1 MDVTPQEL
9 RGTEI
14 KEAFRGFNRDE
25 VDDLLER
32 AAVTIEGLTRNVQDL
47 EAQLATKPAVVAAAP
62 ATAERPLPSSRDDA
76 DMLQRTLVLAQ
87 RAADETV
94 ADAQAQARQ
103 LLEESE
109 ARAHALVS
117 EAETNARRIAESEHR
132 RLEDEIND
140 LARRRD
146 VLAANADAL
155 EQYVSGYR
163 ERVRAA
169 IEADLDGISRDRI
182 DPPAPRPELQDVE
195 LPPTRLDRPDRSEP
209 AEEPVGASRPA
220 EPVRR
225 ESEWPPPAN
234 AATAAAFAAASTPA
248 PSALRVEE
256 PPLPSSSWLSD
267 VDFSTS
273 EPEAP
278 AAPAP
283 WERATAEHQPFAAD
297 APAEAVAPVPAPA
310 PVEAVAGVG
319 VSGADDLGD
328 DLDDDAFF
336 ASLREAVRDDAPLGP
351 REEPDPF
358 FEEPHE
364 ERRSRFRRRS

>member
-9 RGTEI
+9 RGSEI

-32 AAVTIEGLTRNVQDL
+32 AAVTIEGLTRQVHEL
-47 EAQLATKPAVVAAAP
+47 EARLATAPAAA
-62 ATAERPLPSSRDDA
+62 AVERPLPSSRDDA

-94 ADAQAQARQ
+94 AEAQAQARQ
-103 LLEESE
+103 LVEESE

-117 EAETNARRIAESEHR
+117 EAEATARRLAENERR

-140 LARRRD
+140 LSRRRD

-163 ERVRAA
+163 DRVRSA
-169 IEADLDGISRDRI
+169 IEADLDSISRDRI
-182 DPPAPRPELQDVE
+182 DAPSPRPELQDVE
-195 LPPTRLDRPDRSEP
+195 LPPASRDRVDRAEP
-209 AEEPVGASRPA
+209 SEEPVAAARATES
-220 EPVRR
+220 VRR
-225 ESEWPPPAN
+225 DTEWPPPAN
-234 AATAAAFAAASTPA
+234 AAATGGAYAASAAAGS
-248 PSALRVEE
+248 SLRVED
-256 PPLPSSSWLSD
+256 PPLSSSSWLSD

-273 EPEAP
+273 APEVA

-297 APAEAVAPVPAPA
+297 APIEAAAPVDTPA
-310 PVEAVAGVG
+310 PVEAPLSA
-319 VSGADDLGD
+319 AEPDD

-351 REEPDPF
+351 RDEPDAF
-358 FEEPHE
+358 FEEPRE
-364 ERRSRFRRRS
+364 ERRSPFRRRR

>member
-1 MDVTPQEL
+1 M
-9 RGTEI
+9 
-14 KEAFRGFNRDE
+14 
-25 VDDLLER
+25 
-32 AAVTIEGLTRNVQDL
+32 QDL
-47 EAQLATKPAVVAAAP
+47 EAQLAAKPAVAAAAP

-76 DMLQRTLVLAQ
+76 EMLQRTLLLAQ
-87 RAADETV
+87 RAADDAV
-94 ADAQAQARQ
+94 AEAQAQARQ

-109 ARAHALVS
+109 ARAQALVS
-117 EAETNARRIAESEHR
+117 EAETNARRIAESERR
-132 RLEDEIND
+132 RLEDEID
-140 LARRRD
+140 ELARRRD
-146 VLAANADAL
+146 VLAANVDAL
-155 EQYVSGYR
+155 EQYASGYR

-195 LPPTRLDRPDRSEP
+195 LPPTRLDRADHAEP
-209 AEEPVGASRPA
+209 AEEPVGASRPT

-234 AATAAAFAAASTPA
+234 AATGAAFAAASTPA

-256 PPLPSSSWLSD
+256 PPLPSPSWLSD

-273 EPEAP
+273 EPEVP

-297 APAEAVAPVPAPA
+297 APAEAAAPAPA
-310 PVEAVAGVG
+310 SVEAVAGVG

-351 REEPDPF
+351 REEPDAF

-364 ERRSRFRRRS
+364 ERPRRFRRRS